1 MASDQTLGELILSQL
16 SSLSLKSDE
25 ETVEFVQGLVE
36 EESFLPEDRKS
47 AIFGM
52 LELDEEDESSSK
64 AIDTLLEATQAHQDE
79 VEARRKAE
87 AEANAPPKPAENEP
101 AKKVLTPEE
110 EERRKA
116 EFIRQYGQIAEGD
129 EEDDEEIPEKA
140 LVDPSKLSKKQRKKA
155 FDGVDLLALP
165 NMNKA
170 HVQKAER
177 DRRNQDAAKSQAKRE
192 KDKAD
197 LKKQKEDAAKKLAD
211 KQKKAQKVERKA

>member
-1 MASDQTLGELILSQL
+1 MAQEQSLEELIVSQL
-16 SSLSLKSDE
+16 DSLKLKSDP

-47 AIFGM
+47 AICGM
-52 LELDEEDESSSK
+52 LEIDEEDEASSSS
-64 AIDTLLEATQAHQDE
+64 IDSLLEATQAYQDE
-79 VEARRKAE
+79 VAAQRKAE
-87 AEANAPPKPAENEP
+87 EEAKAPPKPEDE
-101 AKKVLTPEE
+101 KTQKVLTPEE

-116 EFIRQYGQIAEGD
+116 EFIRQYGQIAEED
-129 EEDDEEIPEKA
+129 EDDGEAIPDKA

-165 NMNKA
+165 NMNKT

-197 LKKQKEDAAKKLAD
+197 LKKQKDDAAKKLAD